1 MRTRLRAGRRSDS
14 GQSAVEFALVLPLLL
29 MLILG
34 LLQVGVMVRDQIMVL
49 GAAREGVRL
58 ATVTP
63 DSRMIE
69 NAAGE
74 AAPGLDLSV
83 QVVRGTERGEAAKV
97 TVSASPVKLPLVGQM
112 VGAIKLRGAATM
124 RIERSD

>member
-1 MRTRLRAGRRSDS
+1 VPRADD

-29 MLILG
+29 FLILG

-63 DSRMIE
+63 DRSMIE
-69 NAAGE
+69 DAAGK

-83 QVVRGTERGEAAKV
+83 QVVRGSKRGDAARV

-112 VGAIKLRGAATM
+112 VGAITLKGAATM